1 MNSATSGKGAEYW
14 TKRISEQEMP
24 ALSSTVK
31 TLEQL
36 AKDDVS
42 SLAILGRSVMHD
54 NALTSRILK
63 VANSAIYNKGIS
75 HVTTVS
81 RAAVVLG
88 FDTIRNICITAKL
101 LSSLLE
107 NKGLSEPVYH
117 RLLTLMARAFQAAM
131 LAKMMLRDHD
141 EELQE
146 EVFIAALLYHLG
158 ESAFWSMG
166 GETTERLDARLNQ
179 VDAKEASAVVREV
192 LGTSFT
198 QLSMGIAKN
207 WGLGEVLVKSL
218 SNPNER
224 TPEIRSIF
232 LANKISE
239 LMASDAKDDIEE
251 LHRRIKQAAD
261 MLELEVDEFKGRMI
275 QCSHATRKLADTYGA
290 KVLVA
295 FLPDTHQLTLAP
307 SQQDEPIKVREF
319 NVSLQLKKLRE
330 LTDCAIN
337 KANFNEVI
345 TITLSGLLD
354 GIGMDRCAVMLLSP
368 NRKRIQPRV
377 VLGDNVDKMKNE
389 FIVELYQGKNV
400 FAESID
406 LKKPLFIDNPQ
417 SEKWRLYLDDELKKH
432 TSSQGFMLAPI
443 LVDNKVIG
451 LLYADR
457 HSSERKLADEDFER
471 FTHFAQLTN
480 LCLSVSVH

>member
-1 MNSATSGKGAEYW
+1 MSGKGAEYW

-31 TLEQL
+31 TLEKL

-107 NKGLSEPVYH
+107 NKGLSEDVYQ

-131 LAKMMLRDHD
+131 LAKMMLKDHD

-166 GETTERLDARLNQ
+166 GETTEQLNARLNQ
-179 VDAKEASAVVREV
+179 VDEKEASAVVREV

-224 TPEIRSIF
+224 TPEIRSIY

-239 LMASDAKDDIEE
+239 LMASDSKDITE
-251 LHRRIKQAAD
+251 LNHRIKQAAD
-261 MLELEVDEFKGRMI
+261 MLDLEVGEFKGRMI

-295 FLPDTHQLTLAP
+295 FLPDTHQLTLAAEP
-307 SQQDEPIKVREF
+307 EDEPVKVREF
-319 NVSLQLKKLRE
+319 NVELQLKKLRE

-368 NRKRIQPRV
+368 NRKRLQPRV
-377 VLGDNVDKMKNE
+377 VVGENSDKMKNE
-389 FIVELYQGKNV
+389 FVVELNLDKNV
-400 FAESID
+400 FGESVD
-406 LKKPLFIDNPQ
+406 LKKPLFIDNPG
-417 SEKWRLYLDDELKKH
+417 SEKWRLYTDEALRRH
-432 TSSQGFMLAPI
+432 TSPMGFMLAPI

-457 HSSERKLADEDFER
+457 HSSERKLVDADFDR

>member
-1 MNSATSGKGAEYW
+1 MSGKGAEYW

-31 TLEQL
+31 TLEKL

-54 NALTSRILK
+54 NALTSRLLK

-107 NKGLSEPVYH
+107 NKGLSEDVYQ

-131 LAKMMLRDHD
+131 LAKMMLKDHD

-166 GETTERLDARLNQ
+166 GETTEQLNARLNQ
-179 VDAKEASAVVREV
+179 VDEKEASAVVREV

-224 TPEIRSIF
+224 TPEIRSIY

-239 LMASDAKDDIEE
+239 LMASDSKDITE
-251 LHRRIKQAAD
+251 LNHRIKQAAD
-261 MLELEVDEFKGRMI
+261 MLDLEVDEFKGRMI

-295 FLPDTHQLTLAP
+295 FLPDTHRLTLAAEP
-307 SQQDEPIKVREF
+307 EDEPVKVREL
-319 NVSLQLKKLRE
+319 NVELQLKKLRE

-354 GIGMDRCAVMLLSP
+354 GIGMDRCAVMLLSL
-368 NRKRIQPRV
+368 NRKRLQPRV
-377 VLGDNVDKMKNE
+377 VVGENSDKMKNE
-389 FIVELYQGKNV
+389 FIVELNHDKNV
-400 FAESID
+400 FGESVE
-406 LKKPLFIDNPQ
+406 LKKPLFIDNPS
-417 SEKWRLYLDDELKKH
+417 SEKWRLYTDEALRRH
-432 TSSQGFMLAPI
+432 TSPMGFMLAPI

-457 HSSERKLADEDFER
+457 HSSERKLVDADFDR

>member
-1 MNSATSGKGAEYW
+1 MSGKGAEYW

-31 TLEQL
+31 TLEKL

-131 LAKMMLRDHD
+131 LAKMMLKDHD

-166 GETTERLDARLNQ
+166 GETTEQLDARLNQ
-179 VDAKEASAVVREV
+179 VDEKEANNVVREV

-224 TPEIRSIF
+224 TPEIRSIY

-239 LMASDAKDDIEE
+239 LMASDSKDIAE
-251 LHRRIKQAAD
+251 LNHRIKQAAD
-261 MLELEVDEFKGRMI
+261 MLDLEVDEFKGRMI

-295 FLPDTHQLTLAP
+295 FLPDTHQLTLAAEP
-307 SQQDEPIKVREF
+307 EAEPIKVREF
-319 NVSLQLKKLRE
+319 NVDLQLKKLRE

-368 NRKRIQPRV
+368 NRKRLQPRV
-377 VLGDNVDKMKNE
+377 VLGENGDKMKNE
-389 FIVELYQGKNV
+389 FIVELNHDKNV
-400 FAESID
+400 FAESVD
-406 LKKPLFIDNPQ
+406 LKKPLFIDNPS
-417 SEKWRLYLDDELKKH
+417 SEKWRLYTDEELRRH
-432 TSSQGFMLAPI
+432 TSAMGFMLAPI

-457 HSSERKLADEDFER
+457 HSSERKLAEVDFER